1 MKCNGLAGV
10 CRNVIDLL
18 KKCGFIEIVS
28 IHDLSDHLPEDEVR
42 IISVGAAVPPLLS
55 VVAVPGDQLAGVI
68 DPAVLCT
75 ADAAADAPEEGIC
88 AGCRVM
94 PVPDVPVLPVCGLA
108 VDRCCVF
115 LCFLVFSLVC

>member
-75 ADAAADAPEEGIC
+75 ADTAADAPEEGIC

-115 LCFLVFSLVC
+115 LCFLVFSLV

>member
-1 MKCNGLAGV
+1 MVN
-10 CRNVIDLL
+10 LL
-18 KKCGFIEIVS
+18 IEDNLIKIIR
-28 IHDLSDHLPEDEVR
+28 IHDFSDHLPEDEVR
-42 IISVGAAVPPLLS
+42 ITPVGAAMPLLLS

-108 VDRCCVF
+108 VDRCYVF
-115 LCFLVFSLVC
+115 LCFLVFSLV